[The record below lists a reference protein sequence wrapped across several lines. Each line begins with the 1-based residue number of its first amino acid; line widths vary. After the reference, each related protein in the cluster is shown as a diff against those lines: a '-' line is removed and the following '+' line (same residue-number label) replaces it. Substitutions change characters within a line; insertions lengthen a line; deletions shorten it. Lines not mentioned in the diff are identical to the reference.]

1 MPKSAEAEPTSV
13 EQQCFQKDVIVNN
26 ILQFVGPGQWAYMV
40 VDKRIG
46 SMYEILLK
54 KTPRE
59 NLMQDLQVTTFA
71 NAVTSMSRLQ
81 YALSCGMDPADGM
94 NYCSS
99 AEPHIKKKPYYLCRA
114 VGGYA
119 TDREVVLAAKAAGM
133 PWHTDIVDAAAERK
147 QFEMI
152 RWLHAEQ
159 ECPWNASVVSLAAA
173 TAGDLEMLQFMWN
186 RSDGKWPAKENFK
199 HSIKAAK
206 SGNIA
211 MLDWLLAQGLLTEVD
226 SDEQTYEE
234 YQASNSALA
243 AQLAQTPIP
252 GITAEMIAGMQQL
265 FNADPNS
272 TRFNRGQ
279 GELYTAAVLGCS
291 TQVCYLKAF
300 VTYVH
305 VYTSAVLCR
314 SVVTSVLCTMCLMTK
329 QYAHTGHTVQQ
340 LLVRYSTTSSSVSVQ
355 SKPHY
360 TLTL

>member
-1 MPKSAEAEPTSV
+1 
-13 EQQCFQKDVIVNN
+13 
-26 ILQFVGPGQWAYMV
+26 
-40 VDKRIG
+40 
-46 SMYEILLK
+46 MYEVLLK

-59 NLMQDLQVTTFA
+59 NLMQGLQCTTFA

-81 YALSCGMDPADGM
+81 YALGCGMDPADGM
-94 NYCSS
+94 NYSSS
-99 AEPHIKKKPYYLCRA
+99 AEPHVTKRPYYLCKA

-119 TDREVVLAAKAAGM
+119 TDREVVLAAKAVGM
-133 PWHTDIVDAAAERK
+133 PWHTDIIDAAAQRK

-159 ECPWNASVVSLAAA
+159 EYPWNASLVSLAAA
-173 TAGDLEMLQFMWN
+173 KAGDLEMLQFMWN
-186 RSDGKWPAKENFK
+186 RSDGKENFK

-211 MLDWLLAQGLLTEVD
+211 MLDWLVEKGLLTEVD
-226 SDEQTYEE
+226 PDKQTYEE
-234 YQASNSALA
+234 YLAKNSTLA
-243 AQLAQTPIP
+243 ASLAQF
-252 GITAEMIAGMQQL
+252 GLSADLLAGLQ
-265 FNADPNS
+265 ADPNS
-272 TRFNRGQ
+272 TRFNREQ
-279 GELYTAAVLGCS
+279 GELYIEAVLGCS

-340 LLVRYSTTSSSVSVQ
+340 LLVRYSTTSSSVSFH
-355 SKPHY
+355 SNPDY